1 MKSKWKK
8 RDEKIKQET
17 LKKKIKEEEKE
28 RLERERTEKAIALR
42 KKNARIPHYGGV
54 ISTNKNIAMK
64 KFLLRKMSTGTSTM
78 SVTQMEASVFHWGYA
93 VFRFGSAPLPIG
105 LRRGGYPLGG
115 TLHFPLP

>member
-1 MKSKWKK
+1 MPTINFSSMKSKWKK

-28 RLERERTEKAIALR
+28 RLERERAEKAIALR

-78 SVTQMEASVFHWGYA
+78 SVTQMEAFEKLK
-93 VFRFGSAPLPIG
+93 RELIP
-105 LRRGGYPLGG
+105 
-115 TLHFPLP
+115 